1 MKEEKITQQQCV
13 LNWWK
18 EHKFIS
24 TAESFNDLYI
34 LDLQGVIRNLKEKG
48 FNIASKW
55 VYTHNIYGKPV
66 KYKRYW
72 LEEVNYNQLKG

>member
-1 MKEEKITQQQCV
+1 MKEEKITQQDCV

-18 EHKFIS
+18 EHKYIS
-24 TAESFNDLYI
+24 TAESFNSLYI

-55 VYTHNIYGKPV
+55 KYTHNIYGKPV
-66 KYKRYW
+66 RYKRYW
-72 LEEVNYNQLKG
+72 LEPVNYKGA